1 MNQTVMV
8 KSAATIARP
17 GRMHAGIAFPA
28 IAVLV
33 ASALFS
39 LFVASSG
46 TNPVDVFQLIFAGG
60 FGSAFAWQDTLVR
73 ASPLILVGLAV
84 GLPAQAGMV
93 MIGGEGALVLGGLA
107 GAVVTLPFAGA
118 SPWMM
123 QAVMLGAGIAT
134 GALWFGIAGFLRQYR
149 GLNETISSLL
159 LSYIGIAIF
168 HHLTEGALRDP
179 ASLDKPST
187 HPIDPSYML
196 PAIPGLNVHA
206 GLLVSVALAVLA
218 YFVLKHTFV
227 GFALR
232 VVGGSPKVA
241 RMIGLSVNCWV
252 VGIAAIAG
260 GMAGLAGAIEVAAV
274 QGTANSSLIVGYGNS
289 GILVAFLARQ
299 NPLAIV
305 PVACLIG
312 GLQASGSLLQRRLDL
327 PDATILVFQGLI
339 FVCVLVADALS
350 QTYAQ
355 ADRRG

>member
-1 MNQTVMV
+1 MNPTVMM
-8 KSAATIARP
+8 KSAATMAAPRRTRIGAL
-17 GRMHAGIAFPA
+17 FPA

-33 ASALFS
+33 ASTLFS
-39 LFVASSG
+39 IFVAFSG
-46 TNPVDVFQLIFAGG
+46 NNPLEVFSLIFVGG

-84 GLPAQAGMV
+84 ALPAQAGMV

-107 GAVVTLPFAGA
+107 GAIVTLPFTGA
-118 SPWMM
+118 SPLLM
-123 QAVMLGAGIAT
+123 QAAILGAGIAA
-134 GALWFGIAGFLRQYR
+134 GAVWFGIAGFLRQYR

-196 PAIPGLNVHA
+196 PTLPGINVHA
-206 GLLVSVALAVLA
+206 GLLISVTFAVLA

-232 VVGGSPKVA
+232 VVGGSPRVA
-241 RMIGLSVNCWV
+241 RMIGLSVSRWV
-252 VGIAAIAG
+252 IGITAIAG

-339 FVCVLVADALS
+339 FICVLVADALS
-350 QTYAQ
+350 QKFSQ
-355 ADRRG
+355 PDRR